1 MWLDLQ
7 GLGLEA
13 LASCLLHGTI
23 RIFRLAAFLE
33 PFCPQVRAEGLLA
46 VSQAEERAVTGCLKR
61 SKSQPQFLL
70 KRLRTEFLS
79 DIMDKTDVR

>member
-13 LASCLLHGTI
+13 RAACPVHGTF

-33 PFCPQVRAEGLLA
+33 PFCPQARAEGLLA
-46 VSQAEERAVTGCLKR
+46 VSQAEERAVPGCLKR
-61 SKSQPQFLL
+61 SKASRNF
-70 KRLRTEFLS
+70 S
-79 DIMDKTDVR
+79 